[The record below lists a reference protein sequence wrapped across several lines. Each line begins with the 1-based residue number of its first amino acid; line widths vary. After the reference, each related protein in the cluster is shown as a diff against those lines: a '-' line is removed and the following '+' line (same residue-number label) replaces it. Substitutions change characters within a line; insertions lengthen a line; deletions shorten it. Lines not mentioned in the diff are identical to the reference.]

1 MFFSSARGASPL
13 GSNLFPAD
21 EPQPPEV
28 CCSGHL
34 ATVLY
39 VLNPLSYPLVP
50 EEVHVGT
57 SGRVIRNFSTS
68 REDFC
73 YLTRQGPR
81 PIRDGPEGTHS
92 GRYYLMSQEE
102 FRYRLIVEAMIA
114 GERMSTAILMV
125 TNRIW

>member
-1 MFFSSARGASPL
+1 M

-21 EPQPPEV
+21 EPQTPEV

-39 VLNPLSYPLVP
+39 VLNPLSYPLVL
-50 EEVHVGT
+50 EEVPVGT

-73 YLTRQGPR
+73 YLTRQDPR
-81 PIRDGPEGTHS
+81 PVRDGREGTPS
-92 GRYYLMSQEE
+92 GRHYLISQEE
-102 FRYRLIVEAMIA
+102 FRYRLIVEAVIV
-114 GERMSTAILMV
+114 GVRMSTAILMV